1 MRAEPEISEVRDCR
15 RPDKTSANPQLV
27 AGRADKQRDG
37 TGQADAAPGR
47 AAQGSAARK
56 ESREGVKLEW
66 ARIYPGGQGEP
77 AGRGNTNGRPAGRAR
92 AKSQRA
98 GCGANRGSDQPWKSE
113 RRFCR
118 RSMLPF
124 RGANQLTC
132 NGRVSRVVAVGA
144 ERSQSQFAV
153 AVRCCSR
160 IRRRR
165 LTPYDRRRS
174 PARAR
179 SLFPVV
185 RYPEW

>member
-77 AGRGNTNGRPAGRAR
+77 AG
-92 AKSQRA
+92 
-98 GCGANRGSDQPWKSE
+98 
-113 RRFCR
+113 
-118 RSMLPF
+118 
-124 RGANQLTC
+124 
-132 NGRVSRVVAVGA
+132 
-144 ERSQSQFAV
+144 
-153 AVRCCSR
+153 
-160 IRRRR
+160 
-165 LTPYDRRRS
+165 
-174 PARAR
+174 
-179 SLFPVV
+179 
-185 RYPEW
+185 